1 MLPGGPLNP
10 IDWIDLAGGG
20 PGVGGAMQSALMRG
34 TPGAFAP
41 YQRRQI
47 RGPETVAQGREVWL
61 QSRPYN
67 RGAAAFSPKFGQL
80 AYNPIGAGVDATY
93 KLPVIAGPGAR
104 YQFGAIWFNAQTIP
118 TSMRMGPTMTSESLA
133 ALLAT
138 SSVSAMYATTG

>member
-1 MLPGGPLNP
+1 
-10 IDWIDLAGGG
+10 
-20 PGVGGAMQSALMRG
+20 MRG
-34 TPGAFAP
+34 TPGAMAP

-47 RGPETVAQGREVWL
+47 RGPETLAQGREYWL

-67 RGAAAFSPKFGQL
+67 RGAGAFSPKFGQL

-104 YQFGAIWFNAQTIP
+104 YAFGAIWFGVQAIP
-118 TSMRMGPTMTSESLA
+118 TSMTLSPTMTSESLA
-133 ALLAT
+133 ALLST